1 MDPLKDVMEEIETR
15 VAALREKRD
24 GPMGND
30 RSTYDFFN
38 GGAAALNDLLS
49 LLELYKTTH
58 KL

>member
-15 VAALREKRD
+15 VAALKEKRD
-24 GPMGND
+24 GPMGNERD
-30 RSTYDFFN
+30 TWQFFN
-38 GGAAALNDLLS
+38 GGVAALNDLLS